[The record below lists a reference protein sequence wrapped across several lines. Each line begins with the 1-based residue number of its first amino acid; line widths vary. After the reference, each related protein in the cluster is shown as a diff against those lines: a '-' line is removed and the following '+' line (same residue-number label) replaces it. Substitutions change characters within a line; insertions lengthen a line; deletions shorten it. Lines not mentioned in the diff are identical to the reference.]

1 MDLERLEMGLAGGS
15 LDTNRLTLLFAAC
28 VALAFTGTTAGTAAA
43 DSPQQ
48 VGDCAQVSA
57 SASFKGDGYRHIVT
71 LTNTCQRT
79 VSCEV
84 WTDVDPTPHYVVQAK
99 PGKSAE
105 VITRNGSPA
114 SEVHAAKLCHF
125 TL

>member
-1 MDLERLEMGLAGGS
+1 MGLERLAMGLAGGL
-15 LDTNRLTLLFAAC
+15 LDSRRLMLLLAAC
-28 VALAFTGTTAGTAAA
+28 VSIAGAGNAAA

-48 VGDCAQVSA
+48 VGDCASVTA
-57 SASFKGDGYRHIVT
+57 SARFKAIGYTHVVT
-71 LTNTCQRT
+71 LTNACQRA

-84 WTDVDPTPHYVVQAK
+84 WTDVDPTPHLTLQAK

-105 VITRNGSPA
+105 VIVRNGSPA
-114 SEVHAAKLCHF
+114 SEVHAGKVCHF